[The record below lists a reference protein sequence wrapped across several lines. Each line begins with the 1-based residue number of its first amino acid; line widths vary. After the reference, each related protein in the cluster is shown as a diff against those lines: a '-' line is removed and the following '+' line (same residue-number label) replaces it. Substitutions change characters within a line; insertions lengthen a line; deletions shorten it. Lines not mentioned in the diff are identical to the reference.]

1 LLLLILL
8 LVILTSGCQDQ
19 NNVFPT
25 VERDENIPAVI
36 SKRNP
41 ETEKLHFFFTPD
53 VSVPPEETL
62 LDQVSGIWVSRKSG
76 DMWGKPQRVWLQKPD
91 VLALDGAVTIQGN
104 EMWFA
109 SAREGYVGV
118 NMFTAEWVDDR
129 YTMGIYG

>member
-118 NMFTAEWVDDR
+118 SMFTAEWMDDR
-129 YTMGIYG
+129 YTMGICG